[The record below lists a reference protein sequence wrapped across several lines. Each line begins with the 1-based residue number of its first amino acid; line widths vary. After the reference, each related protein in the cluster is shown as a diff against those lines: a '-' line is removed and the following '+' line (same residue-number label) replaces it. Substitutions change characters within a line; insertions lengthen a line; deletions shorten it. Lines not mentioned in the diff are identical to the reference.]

1 MKVNTFKKIEEG
13 FFSNVYNQSFTGMSD
28 NPKRDQK
35 EISKRAAPLFISD
48 FIKDLNADLT
58 SALTNKAITI
68 TATPT
73 PTTESSW
80 YEKINSLV
88 ESYISEAPIP
98 TGFTPDKIEKIRPSI
113 DRAIAAGKIK
123 NATDL
128 GAELAKKYP
137 NTWKNTV
144 NKKEVLDSLIPP
156 APAPTPA
163 PTPTP
168 TGFTPDKIEK
178 IRPSIDRAIA
188 AGKIKN
194 ATDLGAELAKKY
206 PNTWKNTVN
215 KKEVLD
221 SLIPPAPTPT
231 PAQTETMEQY
241 IVRWFD
247 AYMQGVEWKEYEP
260 KVTEFA
266 KEIANSYEKDKGKS
280 GIQQLANIAWEA
292 TSKGREIPIGARNVP
307 NMYTSASGGKLSD
320 KEFADLIQK
329 VKRGGSS
336 GLDSEKQLASY
347 KGTLSDKEFADLIQK
362 VKQGGREGANAEAQL
377 TSLYTQ
383 GSR

>member
-88 ESYISEAPIP
+88 ESYISEAPI
-98 TGFTPDKIEKIRPSI
+98 
-113 DRAIAAGKIK
+113 
-123 NATDL
+123 
-128 GAELAKKYP
+128 
-137 NTWKNTV
+137 
-144 NKKEVLDSLIPP
+144 
-156 APAPTPA
+156 
-163 PTPTP
+163 P